1 MQEKMDNVSRE
12 METLGKN
19 QKEVLEV
26 RNTVT
31 VIRKDLDGFIIRLD
45 TAKKKKSV
53 SLKYINRNI
62 QN

>member
-45 TAKKKKSV
+45 TAKKK
-53 SLKYINRNI
+53 N
-62 QN
+62 Q